1 MPSSAPAAA
10 GERGSRRRALVVLT
24 VLLSLMVAAFIVS
37 LFWQPAPPKRVVM
50 STGAAGGAYQLFAE
64 RYRTLL
70 AEQGIEL
77 ELRPSSGAI
86 ENLRRLHAP
95 RDAADA
101 AEVAIVQGGLES
113 QPGDERLV
121 SLGNLFLEPLWL
133 FAPKGKNVT
142 DLRDLG
148 GLRVAIGTPGSGTL
162 AVARRAMQ
170 LYRIDTAP
178 TVLLEIGGEE
188 AERAL
193 LDGRADAAFYVAA
206 PDSPMIQRL
215 VSDPGLVLVG
225 VPRAEALAR
234 RDPTLSRVTLP
245 AGVLD
250 LPADLPPRD
259 LTMVSTTAML
269 LARDDIHPVIVDLLI
284 EASRQVHRGGSVLNP
299 PGTFPNAAEGPFRM
313 SSEAARYHREGPGML
328 RRVLPL
334 WTAVWVQRLL
344 LVGIPLAAVF
354 APLVHFAP
362 ILWRWTM
369 RRRIYRWYGEL
380 KRIEH
385 AVRGGRGDPAAQL
398 RRIDA
403 IDEHLRRLR
412 MPNSFGADLYAMRSH
427 LLLVR
432 DMLVAPDA
440 SGGIRSAEP
449 VRVASAG

>member
-1 MPSSAPAAA
+1 MTSAAAATA
-10 GERGSRRRALVVLT
+10 GERGPRRRALLLLT
-24 VLLSLMVAAFIVS
+24 VLLSMVLAGFIVS

-50 STGAAGGAYQLFAE
+50 STGAPGGGYQLFAE
-64 RYRTLL
+64 RYRVLL

-86 ENLRRLHAP
+86 ENLRRLRMP
-95 RDAADA
+95 RGEPDAAD
-101 AEVAIVQGGLES
+101 VAIVQGGLEP
-113 QPGDERLV
+113 QPGDENLV

-133 FAPKGKNVT
+133 FAPKAKNVA

-193 LDGRADAAFYVAA
+193 LEGRVDAAFYVAA

-215 VSDPGLVLVG
+215 VTDPGLVLVG
-225 VPRAEALAR
+225 VPRADAFAR
-234 RDPTLSRVTLP
+234 REPMLSKVVLP

-250 LPADLPPRD
+250 LPADLPPAD

-269 LARDDIHPVIVDLLI
+269 LAREDIHPVIVDLLI
-284 EASRQVHRGGSVLNP
+284 EASRETHRVGTVLNP
-299 PGTFPNAAEGPFRM
+299 PGMFPNAAEGPFRM

-362 ILWRWTM
+362 IVWRWTM

-385 AVRGGRGDPAAQL
+385 AVRGGRGDPTAQL

-412 MPNSFGADLYAMRSH
+412 VPNSFGGDLYAMRSH

-432 DMLVAPDA
+432 GMLVAPDA
-440 SGGIRSAEP
+440 PGGAPVAEP
-449 VRVASAG
+449 VQVASAG

>member
-1 MPSSAPAAA
+1 MASNAPAAA

-24 VLLSLMVAAFIVS
+24 VLLSLVVAALIVS

-50 STGAAGGAYQLFAE
+50 STGAPGGGYQLFAE
-64 RYRTLL
+64 RYRALL

-77 ELRPSSGAI
+77 ELRPSSGAV

-95 RDAADA
+95 RGAPDAVD
-101 AEVAIVQGGLES
+101 VAIVQGGLEP
-113 QPGDERLV
+113 QPGDDDLV

-133 FAPKGKNVT
+133 FAPKAKNVA

-148 GLRVAIGTPGSGTL
+148 GLRVAIGAPGSGTL
-162 AVARRAMQ
+162 TVARRAMQ
-170 LYRIDTAP
+170 LYRLDTAP

-193 LDGRADAAFYVAA
+193 LEGRADAAFYVAA
-206 PDSPMIQRL
+206 PDSPLIQRL
-215 VSDPGLVLVG
+215 VADPGLALIG
-225 VPRAEALAR
+225 VPRADAFAR
-234 RDPTLSRVTLP
+234 REPTLSKVVLP

-250 LPADLPPRD
+250 LPADLPPAD

-269 LARDDIHPVIVDLLI
+269 LAREDIHPVIVDLLI
-284 EASRQVHRGGSVLNP
+284 EASRRIHRGASVLNP
-299 PGTFPNAAEGPFRM
+299 PGMFPNAAEGPFRL
-313 SSEAARYHREGPGML
+313 SPEAVRYHREGPGML

-354 APLVHFAP
+354 APLLHFAP
-362 ILWRWTM
+362 IVWRWIM

-385 AVRGGRGDPAAQL
+385 AVRAGRGDPGAQL

-403 IDEHLRRLR
+403 IDEHLQRLR
-412 MPNSFGADLYAMRSH
+412 VPNSFGSDLYAMRSH

-432 DMLVAPDA
+432 GMLVAPHA
-440 SGGIRSAEP
+440 SGGAPIAEP
-449 VRVASAG
+449 VKVASAG